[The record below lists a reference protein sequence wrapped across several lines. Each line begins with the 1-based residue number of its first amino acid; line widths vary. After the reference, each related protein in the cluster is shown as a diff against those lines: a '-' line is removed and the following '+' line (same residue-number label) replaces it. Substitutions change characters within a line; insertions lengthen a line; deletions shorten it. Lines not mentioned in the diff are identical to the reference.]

1 MPVNELVLGMLKG
14 EGGFQKA
21 LKDILLNELEM
32 SVNEFSRYSGISQ
45 STMYKILEEGREPN
59 LKTIREIVK
68 AIKSLT
74 EPSSEDFIAVI
85 AAHEVLQNLDKNLV
99 IDGKLVILKEYPVN
113 TVEDAIIASV
123 RAERAGALAIICAP
137 IVVTTVEKIVSVPV
151 AAAIPTTSITRAIEK
166 VKKNLWG

>member
-1 MPVNELVLGMLKG
+1 MPVDELVLGMLKG

-21 LKDILLNELEM
+21 FKDILINELEM

-74 EPSSEDFIAVI
+74 EPSSEDYIAVI

-99 IDGKLVILKEYPVN
+99 IDGKTVVLKEYPVN
-113 TVEDAIIASV
+113 TVEDAIIAAV

-137 IVVTTVEKIVSVPV
+137 IVVTTVEKIVSIPV